1 MREFFAR
8 LVLLTKRIL
17 MIRLVS
23 KLKLKPPINLG
34 ALFMVLCYD
43 PLSEIYLTTLLR

>member
-17 MIRLVS
+17 MIRLV
-23 KLKLKPPINLG
+23 LKLKPPINLG